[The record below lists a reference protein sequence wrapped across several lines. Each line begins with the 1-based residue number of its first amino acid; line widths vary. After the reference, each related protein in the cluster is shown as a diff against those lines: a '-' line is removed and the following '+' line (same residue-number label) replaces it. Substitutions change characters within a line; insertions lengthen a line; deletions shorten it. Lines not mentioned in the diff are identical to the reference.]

1 MTQSSPCSERIQARV
16 EDAIALTQYLSAFT
30 TKITTE
36 TWNLAWE
43 QFTQAS
49 QSVQDTVAPA
59 AQDAVESGT
68 ETVGRAVTPLV
79 ENPLIK
85 SLRKLPI
92 LRGMFAAL
100 GQVDTERAQ
109 AKVAQL
115 RQDYPN
121 DDAEQ
126 LAQRIMT
133 EAAWKAAGVGF
144 ATNVVPPLALT
155 LFAVDL
161 AAVTALQAEMVYHIA
176 GVYGFSLQD
185 PARRGEVLAIFGL
198 SVGGSGLL
206 KGAMS
211 MVEVLPGIGV
221 VVGTA
226 GNAALL
232 YTLGTAACQFYAAK
246 AKDHLVTELPV
257 Q

>member
-1 MTQSSPCSERIQARV
+1 MQDRV
-16 EDAIALTQYLSAFT
+16 EDAIALAQYLSAFT

-36 TWNLAWE
+36 TWNLALDH
-43 QFTQAS
+43 FTQAS
-49 QSVQDTVAPA
+49 QSVKDTVVPA
-59 AQDAVESGT
+59 AQGAVESGT
-68 ETVGRAVTPLV
+68 EALGQGITPIV

-85 SLRKLPI
+85 SLRRLPL
-92 LRGMFAAL
+92 LRGLFAAV
-100 GQVDTERAQ
+100 GQVDTEQIQ
-109 AKVAQL
+109 AKVAKL
-115 RQDYPN
+115 HRDYPGETP
-121 DDAEQ
+121 EQ

-155 LFAVDL
+155 LFALDL

-246 AKDHLVTELPV
+246 ASVPSG
-257 Q
+257 